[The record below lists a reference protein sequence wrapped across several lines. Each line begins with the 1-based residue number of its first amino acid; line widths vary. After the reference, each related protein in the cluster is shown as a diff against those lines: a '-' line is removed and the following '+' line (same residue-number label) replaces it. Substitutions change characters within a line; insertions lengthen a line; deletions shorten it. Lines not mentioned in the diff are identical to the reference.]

1 MKFIEYF
8 LAPQSPWTYL
18 GHQRLRDIAARQ
30 GAAIECKP
38 MDLGLVFPVSGGLPL
53 AKRAPQRQ
61 AYRLLEL
68 ERWSRHLG
76 VPLKVHPKFFPVPAD
91 DAARLIVIS
100 GRLHGPEAALD
111 VSGAVLRAVWAEERN
126 IGDEAT
132 LAEIADSCGLD
143 GSALMARR
151 AEAQPEYE
159 RYTQEAIDCGVFG
172 SPWYRYRGENF
183 WGQDRLQLL
192 ELALEAA

>member
-8 LAPQSPWTYL
+8 FAPHSPWTYL
-18 GHQRLRDIAARQ
+18 GHDHLCEIAARHE
-30 GAAIECKP
+30 AAIECKP
-38 MDLGLVFPVSGGLPL
+38 VDLGLVFPVSGGVPL

-68 ERWSRHLG
+68 GRWSRHLG
-76 VPLKVHPKFFPVPAD
+76 VPLNLQPRFFPVPAD
-91 DAARLIVIS
+91 DAARLIVIT
-100 GRLHGPEAALD
+100 GRVLGPEAA
-111 VSGAVLRAVWAEERN
+111 VRISGALLRAVWAEERN

-132 LAEIADSCGLD
+132 LAAIATECGFD
-143 GSALMARR
+143 GAALMAQR
-151 AEAQPEYE
+151 AEAQAEYE

-183 WGQDRLQLL
+183 WGQDRLDFL
-192 ELALEAA
+192 ERALEEG

>member
-18 GHQRLRDIAARQ
+18 GHDRFCAIANAH

-38 MDLGLVFPVSGGLPL
+38 IDLGLVFPVSGGIPL

-68 ERWSRHLG
+68 NRWSRYLE
-76 VPLKVHPKFFPVPAD
+76 VPINLQPRYFPVPAD
-91 DAARLIVIS
+91 DAARLIVIG
-100 GRLHGPEAALD
+100 GRVHGPDGALQLA
-111 VSGAVLRAVWAEERN
+111 GALLRAVWAEERN
-126 IGDEAT
+126 IADKAT
-132 LAEIADSCGLD
+132 LVAIAGECGYD
-143 GSALMARR
+143 GTALMAQR
-151 AEAQPEYE
+151 AEAQSEYE

-183 WGQDRLQLL
+183 WGQDRLPFL
-192 ELALEAA
+192 ERALEEG

>member
-18 GHQRLRDIAARQ
+18 GHQRLREIAARQ
-30 GAAIECKP
+30 GATIECKP
-38 MDLGLVFPVSGGLPL
+38 IDLGLVFPVSGGLPL
-53 AKRAPQRQ
+53 AKRSPQRQ

-68 ERWSRHLG
+68 ERWSRHLN
-76 VPLKVHPKFFPVPAD
+76 VALNVHPKFFPVPAD
-91 DAARLIVIS
+91 
-100 GRLHGPEAALD
+100 EAALLI
-111 VSGAVLRAVWAEERN
+111 VVTGRAHGQEAALELSGAILRAVWAEERN

-132 LAEIADSCGLD
+132 LAALADSCGLD
-143 GSALMARR
+143 GAALMARR
-151 AEAQPEYE
+151 AEAQAEYA

-172 SPWYRYRGENF
+172 SPWYRFRGENF

>member
-1 MKFIEYF
+1 VKFIEYF

-18 GHQRLRDIAARQ
+18 GHQRLRDIAARHD
-30 GAAIECKP
+30 ATIECKP

-53 AKRAPQRQ
+53 AKRSPQRQ

-76 VPLKVHPKFFPVPAD
+76 VPLYVHPKFFPVPAD
-91 DAARLIVIS
+91 EAARLIVIT
-100 GRLHGPEAALD
+100 GRLHGQEAALD
-111 VSGAVLRAVWAEERN
+111 LSGAILRAVWAEELN
-126 IGDEAT
+126 IGDDAT
-132 LAEIADSCGLD
+132 LAAIADSCGLD
-143 GSALMARR
+143 GAALMARR
-151 AEAQPEYE
+151 AEAQSEYE